1 MFINKLIWS
10 QLMLE
15 AIEIRIFSKNVLCLS
30 LKRPPNYKLGI
41 SQTVGQETSKNFAA

>member
-15 AIEIRIFSKNVLCLS
+15 AIEIRIFSKNVLSLS
-30 LKRPPNYKLGI
+30 LKRPPNHKLGI
-41 SQTVGQETSKNFAA
+41 SQMVGQETSKNFAA